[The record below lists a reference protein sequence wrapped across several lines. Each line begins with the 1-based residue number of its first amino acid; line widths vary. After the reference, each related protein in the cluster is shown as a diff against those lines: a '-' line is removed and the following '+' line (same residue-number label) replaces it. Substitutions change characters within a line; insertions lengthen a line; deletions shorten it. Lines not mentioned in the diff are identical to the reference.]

1 MTEKRSEILRLHI
14 KFFNGTKK
22 LRNPKQILETQLT
35 IGKNRPVDF
44 AKLYTKQEVVY
55 IIKCQAVE
63 VSIRE
68 EKECFQ
74 ELPVTYGEDNYFMS
88 PHNHILLKHG
98 SPITCS
104 NLVPPIFFVA
114 SKWWAITPEM
124 ELFNQLIPPKTDR
137 DLEDVGYDTVDT
149 TTTVSGAAELN
160 ND

>member
-1 MTEKRSEILRLHI
+1 MKNKDFLC
-14 KFFNGTKK
+14 NGRGSKYEPVIRTGYIYKQ
-22 LRNPKQILETQLT
+22 KQILETQLT

-114 SKWWAITPEM
+114 SKWWAITPGKE
-124 ELFNQLIPPKTDR
+124 KR
-137 DLEDVGYDTVDT
+137 
-149 TTTVSGAAELN
+149 
-160 ND
+160 